1 MQLGEVW
8 EEKQEV
14 LTDENVVAGENLVL
28 EIGEATKYTQ
38 WLGMMLATN
47 LRGCCLVKF
56 VEHNSP
62 EE

>member
-1 MQLGEVW
+1 MQLREVW

-38 WLGMMLATN
+38 WLGKMFATN
-47 LRGCCLVKF
+47 LRGCFLVKF